1 MNGKIII
8 GILHVISRAFVS
20 NLWKCICTCTSFP
33 LIGQRLVDRTSTT
46 PLGNVAKNSH
56 TFSLTY
62 VSTLIYTST
71 YLKGV

>member
-8 GILHVISRAFVS
+8 GILYVISRAFVS

-33 LIGQRLVDRTSTT
+33 LIGRLVDRTSTT
-46 PLGNVAKNSH
+46 LLGNVAKNSH